1 VRVVCPLAPLEAFQA
16 HSAANAAAPPHK
28 RFALQPGARI
38 EVLLATSSPA
48 DWRTARVVSVVDLL
62 ATSAAVEAALRPL
75 LMHGAW
81 ALGWPPAS
89 PSALPLHADEPQL
102 TAAPAAARSAGA
114 SLCVAVLEVD
124 GRALDALTPL
134 WASAAHLSRG
144 APVALAGAPFGALAP
159 AHFAACVAAGC
170 VANALPHGTSPAAF
184 LLDARTLPGAEGG
197 PVACA
202 ATGALVGVLLPPLRP
217 RAHGAPEVSNQS
229 FCPCMIQRLTTTL
242 CAHPQVPLMVAWDAL
257 AAALGEPLP
266 RPAFASISQG
276 VTSVS
281 SADAVSPA
289 AVAAACRGVALVSVR
304 DGGAWGSAVCVG
316 GASGLYLTAAHL
328 LHPAAAS
335 SGAAATSHRHIGG
348 NDAAADVA
356 LSDALPALPGGAVA
370 HAALRGAD
378 GVWRRA
384 TSAWVCR
391 GALDLALLALDAPL
405 PREGLTQLEPSSD
418 FDYGLDDVAQG
429 APCAVI
435 GHAQFAPAA
444 ALPPAAALGVV
455 SRCVGAA
462 DSAASPSMLL
472 TSAAVHAGASGGA
485 VIGRRG
491 QLLGLVTSNARA
503 AGSAHPLPQLNF
515 SVAAPALRR
524 LCAAARDAPPGAAL
538 RPGLPGAPAE
548 LLAACA
554 ALDEP
559 DEALTVCSDSVVFS
573 CFDSL
578 SHRSSA

>member
-1 VRVVCPLAPLEAFQA
+1 M
-16 HSAANAAAPPHK
+16 
-28 RFALQPGARI
+28 
-38 EVLLATSSPA
+38 
-48 DWRTARVVSVVDLL
+48 VS
-62 ATSAAVEAALRPL
+62 
-75 LMHGAW
+75 
-81 ALGWPPAS
+81 
-89 PSALPLHADEPQL
+89 
-102 TAAPAAARSAGA
+102 
-114 SLCVAVLEVD
+114 
-124 GRALDALTPL
+124 
-134 WASAAHLSRG
+134 
-144 APVALAGAPFGALAP
+144 
-159 AHFAACVAAGC
+159 
-170 VANALPHGTSPAAF
+170 
-184 LLDARTLPGAEGG
+184 
-197 PVACA
+197 
-202 ATGALVGVLLPPLRP
+202 
-217 RAHGAPEVSNQS
+217 
-229 FCPCMIQRLTTTL
+229 
-242 CAHPQVPLMVAWDAL
+242 WDAL
-257 AAALGEPLP
+257 ASALGEPLP
-266 RPAFASISQG
+266 RPVASISHG

-316 GASGLYLTAAHL
+316 AGSGLYLTAAHL

-335 SGAAATSHRHIGG
+335 SGAAATSHRHSGG
-348 NDAAADVA
+348 SDAVDDVA
-356 LSDALPALPGGAVA
+356 SCDALPALPGGAVA

-378 GVWRRA
+378 GVWRHA

-405 PREGLTQLEPSSD
+405 PREGLTQLEPSSA
-418 FDYGLDDVAQG
+418 LDDANDVAQG